1 MAILLLFLVL
11 LQSQSHDEGVTMR
24 GDHAMGFSHDTTTHH
39 FRLYPSGGAIEVLA
53 NDPADT
59 KSRDEIRMHLSHIT
73 KMFQDG
79 DFNVPTFIHDTTPPG
94 APTMSKLH
102 TQINCVLEN
111 TPQGAKI
118 NITSK
123 NKDAIDAI
131 HEFLRFQITDHKTG
145 DSLNVQ
151 PSSPKI
157 ENRD

>member
-1 MAILLLFLVL
+1 MTTVLLFLVL

-59 KSRDEIRMHLSHIT
+59 KSRDEIRMHLTHIT

-79 DFNVPTFIHDTTPPG
+79 DFNVPMFIHDTTPPG
-94 APTMSKLH
+94 TPTLSKLH
-102 TQINCVLEN
+102 TQINYVLDN

-118 NITSK
+118 TITSK

-131 HEFLRFQITDHKTG
+131 HQFLRFQITDHKTG
-145 DSLNVQ
+145 DSLNVR
-151 PSSPKI
+151 PTGTGGS
-157 ENRD
+157 

>member
-79 DFNVPTFIHDTTPPG
+79 DFNVPMFIHDTTPPG